1 MFRCFQLHEIDY
13 EEWIAIA
20 GFQLKILSMK
30 MMMLNESQIRY
41 QQRQA
46 VEVVYSLNQYER
58 VENLTPKEE
67 KTILE
72 ANNTPRRNDS

>member
-1 MFRCFQLHEIDY
+1 MKNGSQSL
-13 EEWIAIA
+13 AI
-20 GFQLKILSMK
+20 QLKILSMK

>member
-13 EEWIAIA
+13 EEWIAIT

-46 VEVVYSLNQYER
+46 VEVVYFLNQYER

-67 KTILE
+67 KAILE

>member
-13 EEWIAIA
+13 EEWIVIT

-46 VEVVYSLNQYER
+46 VEVVYFLNQYER

>member
-13 EEWIAIA
+13 EEWIVIT

-46 VEVVYSLNQYER
+46 VEVVYFLNQYER

-67 KTILE
+67 KAILE

>member
-13 EEWIAIA
+13 EEWIAIT

-46 VEVVYSLNQYER
+46 VEVVYFLNQYER